1 MSIME
6 KQALDMS
13 ALLLGA
19 YELGD
24 LILASQEAARYLAE
38 KERLSG
44 DPAAQELIGLLGK
57 KKELFEECL
66 RFGHFHPEYHKA
78 MDAVKDVQDRL
89 DALPS
94 VAAFKEAEKELDDLL
109 YEVSALIAGAV
120 SETVKVPSNDPLP
133 KQGGCS
139 SGGSCSGR
147 CG

>member
-1 MSIME
+1 MSVME

-13 ALLLGA
+13 ALLLRA

-24 LILASQEAARYLAE
+24 MILASEEAMRYLAE

-44 DPAAQELIGLLGK
+44 DPAAQELIGQLGK
-57 KKELFEECL
+57 KRELFEECQ

-78 MDAVKDVQDRL
+78 MDAVKEVQDQL
-89 DALPS
+89 DALPN
-94 VAAFKEAEKELDDLL
+94 VQAFKEAEKSLDGLL
-109 YEVSALIAGAV
+109 YDISALIAGAV
-120 SETVKVPSNDPLP
+120 SDTVKVPSNDPLP
-133 KQGGCS
+133 KEGGCS